1 PGIRCSSSR
10 RCGPASQC
18 QAPFAGTVGHRGD
31 AAVVPVATTVEDDR
45 GGARLLGALCDEP
58 ADLLGLLGLVA
69 LHRPHVGLHG
79 RGRGD
84 GLADGV
90 VDDLDEDVPGA
101 AGDDQPRTARGPR
114 DLLADAQVA
123 TTTSGALAL
132 GSLDDHCHG
141 LLTSLSDLATDLL
154 ALVAHALA
162 LVRVGTA
169 QLADVGGDL
178 TDELLVDPLDRE
190 AGRVLDGEGD
200 ALRRLDDDGVA
211 EPERELEVA
220 ALVLDAV
227 TGAVDLELLL
237 VPSGDTDDHVVD
249 EAAAQAVQRAGLP
262 LVVRARDLDAL
273 VGPGDRDGLGHDG
286 LQLTL

>member
-1 PGIRCSSSR
+1 
-10 RCGPASQC
+10 
-18 QAPFAGTVGHRGD
+18 
-31 AAVVPVATTVEDDR
+31 
-45 GGARLLGALCDEP
+45 
-58 ADLLGLLGLVA
+58 
-69 LHRPHVGLHG
+69 
-79 RGRGD
+79 
-84 GLADGV
+84 
-90 VDDLDEDVPGA
+90 
-101 AGDDQPRTARGPR
+101 
-114 DLLADAQVA
+114 
-123 TTTSGALAL
+123 
-132 GSLDDHCHG
+132 
-141 LLTSLSDLATDLL
+141 
-154 ALVAHALA
+154 LVAHALA

-237 VPSGDTDDHVVD
+237 VPGGDPDDHVVD
-249 EAAAQAVQRAGLP
+249 EAAAQSVQRAGLP

-286 LQLTL
+286 LQLTLGALDLHGLALDGDVDTAGDGDRPLSDARHGAPPYQT